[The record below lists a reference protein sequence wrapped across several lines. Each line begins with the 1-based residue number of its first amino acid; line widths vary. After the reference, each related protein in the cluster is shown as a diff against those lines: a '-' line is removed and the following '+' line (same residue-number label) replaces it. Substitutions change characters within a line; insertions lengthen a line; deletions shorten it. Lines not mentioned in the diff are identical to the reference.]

1 VVNPRGSKRRFNPA
15 FLRPSPRCTTKIEIL
30 TGCRHGNCL
39 PCLASG
45 EVSHWCPRRSLHS
58 SRRLSQVVRWVAW
71 HHRGLLRLLC
81 LKFVLSE
88 KRYCWYLWGTFLDD
102 LAAISQHLFPRV
114 FTQQNGWILVLK
126 KIPKWIT
133 FIMITNNCASSRNQH
148 YYLGGGNSNI
158 FYFNPYLG
166 KIPNLTTVFFFGSVE
181 TTNQIH
187 P

>member
-1 VVNPRGSKRRFNPA
+1 MA
-15 FLRPSPRCTTKIEIL
+15 TALRALLLAKYL
-30 TGCRHGNCL
+30 TGVLGGACT
-39 PCLASG
+39 PVDS
-45 EVSHWCPRRSLHS
+45 CPK
-58 SRRLSQVVRWVAW
+58 LSD
-71 HHRGLLRLLC
+71 GLLGTTEFCCVCCVWNL
-81 LKFVLSE
+81 VLSE
-88 KRYCWYLWGTFLDD
+88 KKILLVPLGDFFLDD

-158 FYFNPYLG
+158 FYFHPYLG

>member
-1 VVNPRGSKRRFNPA
+1 MVNPRGSKRRFNPA
-15 FLRPSPRCTTKIEIL
+15 FLRPHTLHHDSRSDAS
-30 TGCRHGNCL
+30 HGNS
-39 PCLASG
+39 LACFAAG

-71 HHRGLLRLLC
+71 HHRVLLRLLC

-88 KRYCWYLWGTFLDD
+88 KRYCWYLWGTFWGND

-158 FYFNPYLG
+158 FYFHPYLG
-166 KIPNLTTVFFFGSVE
+166 KIPNLTTVFFFFFFWIG
-181 TTNQIH
+181 
-187 P
+187 